1 MNRPVIRIPLRA
13 TSPVPV
19 WKRVKWLLIAAV
31 LIALVVVV
39 RLCQIEFATSRWQ
52 ARYLSSLASDVGYT
66 VGDGPSD
73 SIRYPLDGPYDTR
86 LGYSQL
92 PAFEQRLAARGY
104 SIAAQARDSARLLSL
119 ADEGLF
125 LPYDE
130 KDQAGLTLR
139 DASGAPI
146 YDATFPH
153 RVYTDFDAIPPLV
166 VRSLLFIEDR
176 YLLDPDAPNRNPA
189 IDWRRFGRAL
199 SDQALRFVN
208 RHQSTP
214 GGSTLA
220 TQIEKFRHSPDG
232 RTATPPEK
240 LRQIASASIR
250 AYLDG
255 PQTMP
260 ARRQIV
266 VRYLNSVPLAARAH
280 VGEVTGLGDGLAAWY
295 GRDFREVNRILSAP
309 PGDANRDE
317 QALAYREVLS
327 LLIAQR
333 APSFFLN
340 RGYADLQKLTD
351 SYLRL
356 LATEGAISPALR
368 DAALA
373 ARIERHAAPPPPA
386 EASYVTRKAVTSTRS
401 RLLGA
406 LGLSSVYQLDRLDPD
421 ATVTLDN
428 AVQQAVADKLAAVTT
443 RDGAREAGLVGFQML
458 RPGDDP
464 SKISYSFTLYERQGG
479 ANLLRVQTD
488 SVDQPFDVNR
498 GARLNLGSTAKMRTV
513 VTYLQI
519 VSRLHHDYAG
529 MSNEEL
535 RRVQP
540 DPQDALTRWALDYLA
555 NTRERSLTAMLDA
568 ALDRKYSASAGETFY
583 TGGGAQTFTNFDKS
597 ENGQILTVRLAFRNS
612 VNLVFVR
619 MMRDI
624 VRYEMIQ
631 TSGLSSQWLG
641 DPALRAQYLGQF
653 VDQES
658 RVYVKRFYT
667 KYAGKPA
674 DDALALMLKT
684 VRKTP
689 PKVATVLRSVAPEAP
704 RPWFDANMRGAL
716 KNTPAAGLTDE
727 DLGKLYAKYGADRFN
742 LNDRAYIASVH
753 PLALWTLAYLREHPD
768 ATLDTVQNASHD
780 VRIAAYSWLYKTR
793 YHATQ
798 DRRIR
803 RMVELR
809 AYQEIGRSWQA
820 LGYPFAALTPS
831 YAAAIGASGDQPDS
845 LARLIGLI
853 GNGGAQ
859 MPTESIARLDFAKD
873 TPYETRFVHA
883 GTPPHQLISPEIAAA
898 VQPMLRDVVANGTG
912 KRLAQGLSFSDG
924 KTLEVYGKTGT
935 GDQRFNVYAPGARL
949 IESRKVNR
957 SATFVFG
964 IGDRFFGVLTAN
976 AHEPYAA
983 RYEYTSALAV
993 QLLKSLTPALQPLV
1007 DAPPRPIDATTKAD
1021 KGARPAQ
1028 LSGNGAGSAGK
1039 AVPAMAAAKAAA
1051 QG

>member
-13 TSPVPV
+13 TSTAVPV
-19 WKRVKWLLIAAV
+19 WKRVKWLLVAAV

-66 VGDGPSD
+66 MDAGPSD
-73 SIRYPLDGPYDTR
+73 SIRYPASGPYDVR
-86 LGYSQL
+86 LGYSLL
-92 PAFEQRLAARGY
+92 PDFERRLAARGY
-104 SIAAQARDSARLLSL
+104 TIAAQARGSERLLSL

-130 KDQAGLTLR
+130 KDQAGLTVR
-139 DASGAPI
+139 DARGEPI

-153 RVYTDFDAIPPLV
+153 RVYQDFDAIPPLV

-199 SDQALRFVN
+199 SDQALRYVN
-208 RHQSTP
+208 HNQQTP

-240 LRQIASASIR
+240 LRQIASASVR

-255 PQTMP
+255 PQTLP

-266 VRYLNSVPLAARAH
+266 VRYLNSVPLAARAR
-280 VGEVTGLGDGLAAWY
+280 VGEVTGIGDGLAAWY
-295 GRDFREVNRILSAP
+295 GRDFNEVNRILAAP
-309 PGDANRDE
+309 PTDANRAE
-317 QALAYREVLS
+317 QAATYREVLS

-356 LATEGAISPALR
+356 LANEGAITPALR

-373 ARIERHAAPPPPA
+373 ASIERHAPPA
-386 EASYVTRKAVTSTRS
+386 LPAQASYVARKAITSTRS

-406 LGLSSVYQLDRLDPD
+406 LGLQSTYQLDRLDLD

-428 AVQQAVADKLAAVTT
+428 AVQQAVADRLAAVTT
-443 RDGAREAGLVGFQML
+443 RDGAKAAGLIGQQML

-464 SKISYSFTLYERQGG
+464 SKISYSFTLYERQGD

-498 GARLNLGSTAKMRTV
+498 GARLNLGSTAKLRTV

-519 VSRLHHDYAG
+519 VSRLHDQYAPL
-529 MSNEEL
+529 STDEL
-535 RRVQP
+535 KRVRP
-540 DPQDALTRWALDYLA
+540 DPQDALTRWSLDYLIA
-555 NTRERSLTAMLDA
+555 TRDRSLAPMLDA
-568 ALDRKYSASAGETFY
+568 ALERRYSASPGETFY
-583 TGGGAQTFTNFDKS
+583 TGGGAQTFTNFEKS
-597 ENGQILTVRLAFRNS
+597 ENGQILTIRLAFRNS

-619 MMRDI
+619 LMRDI
-624 VRYEMIQ
+624 VRYEMVQ
-631 TSGLSSQWLG
+631 TSGVSARWLD
-641 DPALRAQYLGQF
+641 DPDLRARYLAQF

-658 RVYVKRFYT
+658 RVYVKRFYV
-667 KYAGKPA
+667 KYAGKPP

-684 VRKTP
+684 VRKSP
-689 PKVATVLRSVAPEAP
+689 PKVATVLRSVAPDAP
-704 RPWFDANMRGAL
+704 RPWFDTQMKTAL
-716 KNTPAAGLTDE
+716 KGTPAAGLADD
-727 DLGKLYAKYGADRFN
+727 DLAALYAKYGADRFS
-742 LNDRAYIASVH
+742 LNDRGYIASVH
-753 PLALWTLAYLREHPD
+753 PLALWTLAYLRVHPD
-768 ATLDTVQNASHD
+768 ATLDAVQGASHD
-780 VRIAAYSWLYKTR
+780 VRFASYAWLYKTR

-803 RMVELR
+803 RMVELS

-831 YAAAIGASGDQPDS
+831 YAAAIGASGDQPDA
-845 LARLIGLI
+845 LAKLIGLVT
-853 GNGGAQ
+853 NGGAQ
-859 MPTESIARLDFAKD
+859 VPTESVTQLAFAKD
-873 TPYETRFVHA
+873 TPYETHFVHA
-883 GTPPHQLISPEIAAA
+883 GTAPKQLLSPEIAAA
-898 VQPMLRDVVANGTG
+898 VQPMLRDVVQNGTG
-912 KRLAQGLSFSDG
+912 KRLAQGMTFPDG
-924 KTLEVYGKTGT
+924 TTLEVFGKTGT

-976 AHEPYAA
+976 THEPYAA

-993 QLLKSLTPALQPLV
+993 QLLKSLAPALQPLV
-1007 DAPPRPIDATTKAD
+1007 EAPAAKPAVTTKAAGD
-1021 KGARPAQ
+1021 TGDTAG
-1028 LSGNGAGSAGK
+1028 GNAGNSNA
-1039 AVPAMAAAKAAA
+1039 APDAAATAAVSH
-1051 QG
+1051 G

>member
-13 TSPVPV
+13 TSTAVPV
-19 WKRVKWLLIAAV
+19 WKRVKWLLVAAV

-66 VGDGPSD
+66 MDAGPSD
-73 SIRYPLDGPYDTR
+73 SIRYPASGPYDVR

-92 PAFEQRLAARGY
+92 PDFERRLAARGY
-104 SIAAQARDSARLLSL
+104 TIAAQARGSERLLSL

-130 KDQAGLTLR
+130 KDQAGLTVR
-139 DASGAPI
+139 DARGEPI

-153 RVYTDFDAIPPLV
+153 RVYQDFDAIPPLV

-199 SDQALRFVN
+199 SDQALRYVN
-208 RHQSTP
+208 HNQQTP

-240 LRQIASASIR
+240 LRQIASASVR

-255 PQTMP
+255 PQTLP

-266 VRYLNSVPLAARAH
+266 VRYLNSVPLAARAR
-280 VGEVTGLGDGLAAWY
+280 VGEVTGIGDGLAAWY
-295 GRDFREVNRILSAP
+295 GRDFNEVNRILAAP
-309 PGDANRDE
+309 PTDANRAE
-317 QALAYREVLS
+317 QAATYREVLS

-356 LATEGAISPALR
+356 LANEGAITPAL
-368 DAALA
+368 
-373 ARIERHAAPPPPA
+373 PA
-386 EASYVTRKAVTSTRS
+386 QASYVARKAITSTRS

-406 LGLSSVYQLDRLDPD
+406 LGLQSTYQLDRLDLD

-428 AVQQAVADKLAAVTT
+428 AVQQAVADRLAAVTT
-443 RDGAREAGLVGFQML
+443 RDGAKAAGLIGQQML

-464 SKISYSFTLYERQGG
+464 SKISYSFTLYERQGD

-498 GARLNLGSTAKMRTV
+498 GARLNLGSTAKLRTV

-519 VSRLHHDYAG
+519 VSRLHDQYAPL
-529 MSNEEL
+529 STDEL
-535 RRVQP
+535 KRVRP
-540 DPQDALTRWALDYLA
+540 DPQDALTRWSLDYLIA
-555 NTRERSLTAMLDA
+555 TRDRSLAPMLDA
-568 ALDRKYSASAGETFY
+568 ALERRYSASPGETFY
-583 TGGGAQTFTNFDKS
+583 TGGGAQTFTNFEKS
-597 ENGQILTVRLAFRNS
+597 ENGQILTIRLAFRNS

-619 MMRDI
+619 LMRDI
-624 VRYEMIQ
+624 VRYEMVQ
-631 TSGLSSQWLG
+631 TSGVSARWLD
-641 DPALRAQYLGQF
+641 DPDLRARYLAQF

-658 RVYVKRFYT
+658 RVYVKRFYV
-667 KYAGKPA
+667 KYAGKPP

-684 VRKTP
+684 VRKSP
-689 PKVATVLRSVAPEAP
+689 PKVATVLRSVAPDAP
-704 RPWFDANMRGAL
+704 RPWFDTQMKTAL
-716 KNTPAAGLTDE
+716 KGTPAAGLADD
-727 DLGKLYAKYGADRFN
+727 DLAALYAKYGADRFS
-742 LNDRAYIASVH
+742 LNDRGYIASVH
-753 PLALWTLAYLREHPD
+753 PLALWTLAYLRVHPD
-768 ATLDTVQNASHD
+768 ATLDAVQGASHD
-780 VRIAAYSWLYKTR
+780 VRFASYAWLYKTR

-803 RMVELR
+803 RMVELS

-831 YAAAIGASGDQPDS
+831 YAAAIGASGDQPDA
-845 LARLIGLI
+845 LAKLIGLVT
-853 GNGGAQ
+853 NGGAQ
-859 MPTESIARLDFAKD
+859 VPTESVTQLAFAKD
-873 TPYETRFVHA
+873 TPYETHFVHA
-883 GTPPHQLISPEIAAA
+883 GTAPKQLLSPEIAAA
-898 VQPMLRDVVANGTG
+898 VQPMLRDVVQNGTG
-912 KRLAQGLSFSDG
+912 KRLAQGMTFPDG
-924 KTLEVYGKTGT
+924 TTLEVFGKTGT

-976 AHEPYAA
+976 THEPYAA

-993 QLLKSLTPALQPLV
+993 QLLKSLAPALQPLV
-1007 DAPPRPIDATTKAD
+1007 EAPAAKPAVTTKAAGD
-1021 KGARPAQ
+1021 TGGTAG
-1028 LSGNGAGSAGK
+1028 GNAGNSNAT
-1039 AVPAMAAAKAAA
+1039 PDAAATAAVSH
-1051 QG
+1051 G

>member
-1 MNRPVIRIPLRA
+1 MNRPVIRISLRDSA
-13 TSPVPV
+13 PVPV

-31 LIALVVVV
+31 LIALVVVI
-39 RLCQIEFATSRWQ
+39 RLFQIEFATSRWQ
-52 ARYLSSLASDVGYT
+52 ARYLSSVASDVGYT

-73 SIRYPLDGPYDTR
+73 SIRYPLNGPYDTR
-86 LGYSQL
+86 LGYALL
-92 PAFEQRLAARGY
+92 PSIEQRLAARGY
-104 SIAAQARDSARLLSL
+104 AIEAQARGSERLLAL
-119 ADEGLF
+119 ADQGLF
-125 LPYDE
+125 PPYDE

-139 DASGAPI
+139 DATGAPI
-146 YDATFPH
+146 FDATFPH
-153 RVYTDFDAIPPLV
+153 RVYRDFDAIPPLI

-208 RHQSTP
+208 PHQAAP

-232 RTATPPEK
+232 RTAKPTEK
-240 LRQIASASIR
+240 LRQIASASVR

-255 PQTMP
+255 PQTLP

-280 VGEVTGLGDGLAAWY
+280 MGEVTGIGDGLAAWY
-295 GRDFREVNRILSAP
+295 GRDFTDVNRILSAP
-309 PGDANRDE
+309 STAANLPE
-317 QALAYREVLS
+317 QAEAYREVLS

-356 LATEGAISPALR
+356 LATEGAITPALR

-373 ARIERHAAPPPPA
+373 AQIDKHPPPA
-386 EASYVTRKAVTSTRS
+386 LPAETSYVTRKAITSTRS
-401 RLLGA
+401 RLIGA
-406 LGLSSVYQLDRLDPD
+406 LGLSSVYQLDRLDLD

-428 AVQQAVADKLAAVTT
+428 AVQQAVADKLAAITT
-443 RDGAREAGLVGFQML
+443 RDGAREAGLIGFQML

-464 SKISYSFTLYERQGG
+464 SKIAYSFTLYERQGG

-498 GARLNLGSTAKMRTV
+498 GARLNLGSTAKLRTV

-519 VSRLHHDYAG
+519 VSQLHRDYADQPT
-529 MSNEEL
+529 EAL
-535 RRVQP
+535 KRVQP
-540 DPQDALTRWALDYLA
+540 DPQDALSRWALDYLIA
-555 NTRERSLTAMLDA
+555 ARDRSLPAMLDA
-568 ALDRKYSASAGETFY
+568 ALERKYSASAGETFY

-597 ENGQILTVRLAFRNS
+597 ENGQILTLRLAFRNS

-619 MMRDI
+619 LMRDI
-624 VRYEMIQ
+624 VRYEMVR
-631 TSGLSSQWLG
+631 TTGVSAQWLN
-641 DPALRAQYLGQF
+641 DPELRAHYLGQF

-667 KYAGKPA
+667 KYAGKPP

-684 VRKTP
+684 VRKSP
-689 PKVATVLRSVAPEAP
+689 PKVATVLRSVAPDAP
-704 RPWFDANMRGAL
+704 RPWFDATMRTTL
-716 KNTPAAGLTDE
+716 KGTPAAGLSDD
-727 DLGKLYAKYGADRFN
+727 DLATLYAKYGADRFS
-742 LNDRAYIASVH
+742 LNDRGYIASVH
-753 PLALWTLAYLREHPD
+753 PLALWTLAYLRAHPD
-768 ATLDTVQNASHD
+768 APLDTVQTASHD
-780 VRIAAYSWLYKTR
+780 VRIASYAWLYKTK

-809 AYQEIGRSWQA
+809 AYDAIGKSWQA

-853 GNGGAQ
+853 GNHGAQ
-859 MPTESIARLDFAKD
+859 MPTESIVRLDFAKD
-873 TPYETRFVHA
+873 TPYETRFVHT
-883 GTPPHQLISPEIAAA
+883 GTPPHQLVSPEIAAA
-898 VQPMLRDVVANGTG
+898 VQPMLRDVVANGTA
-912 KRLAQGLSFSDG
+912 KRLAQGLSFPDG
-924 KTLEVYGKTGT
+924 KTLDVYGKTGT

-993 QLLKSLTPALQPLV
+993 QLLKSLAPALQPLV
-1007 DAPPRPIDATTKAD
+1007 DTPAGTREA
-1021 KGARPAQ
+1021 GAKPTQ
-1028 LSGNGAGSAGK
+1028 AGK
-1039 AVPAMAAAKAAA
+1039 PQASPAAAAETATVATAKH
-1051 QG
+1051 G